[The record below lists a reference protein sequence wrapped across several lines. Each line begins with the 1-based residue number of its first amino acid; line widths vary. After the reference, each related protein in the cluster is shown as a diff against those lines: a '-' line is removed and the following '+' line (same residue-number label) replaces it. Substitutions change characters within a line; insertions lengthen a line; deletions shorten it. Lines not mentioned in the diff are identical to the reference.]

1 MEMPPLFYIAA
12 LAIMLTQHTDRIFLM
27 LAWSYFTFRVGHGLV
42 HSAIKLEKAKWRE
55 SSEDAELT

>member
-12 LAIMLTQHTDRIFLM
+12 LAIMLTQHTHTILLM

-42 HSAIKLEKAKWRE
+42 HLTLKLEKSKWRE
-55 SSEDAELT
+55 SSQDADLT